1 MSLVNHG
8 IALAYVP
15 DFVAKSHNLIAI
27 NVVDYAYLNQ
37 EKIELVYKKS
47 LASGW
52 LAQIS
57 TYCKIK
63 FPM

>member
-37 EKIELVYKKS
+37 EKIELIVKI
-47 LASGW
+47 LAEHSPVTCQLTSQLFHAG
-52 LAQIS
+52 
-57 TYCKIK
+57 
-63 FPM
+63 

>member
-37 EKIELVYKKS
+37 EKIELEKEFGFRLV
-47 LASGW
+47 
-52 LAQIS
+52 S
-57 TYCKIK
+57 TNIHLL
-63 FPM
+63 